1 MWCKLWRA
9 PLALQRFHIIAA
21 ILDGEPI
28 NVGELIVNN
37 IYMFASGSK
46 KVVPHLSIICWL
58 CEEAECDH
66 FANDLSAPMMKPLND
81 TYMDTFVKDYH
92 ERLHNIQVEEAAAD
106 QPQPQHQPPPQQQQF
121 AQGAVTRVP
130 MHLFTLCR
138 WTT

>member
-1 MWCKLWRA
+1 MVQTFEGTSCTSEI
-9 PLALQRFHIIAA
+9 PLPRLHFIAA

-92 ERLHNIQVEEAAAD
+92 ERLHNIQVEEATTVA
-106 QPQPQHQPPPQQQQF
+106 QPQPQHQQPPPQHQTF
-121 AQGAVTRVP
+121 IGAR
-130 MHLFTLCR
+130 R
-138 WTT
+138 S